1 MNHANAVVTVNVNQ
15 MNNLIFDWDYV
26 SYNEKDN
33 DVQIHWNQT
42 LVTAINQIAAR
53 IRKELSIGS
62 GAKKIFI
69 NEKLLPLFE
78 TLAFFKNNNG
88 VYSLS
93 GRFHIN
99 IDNKLPNN
107 QIKLST
113 DNETGENI
121 VGFVNVLNY
130 NKNE

>member
-1 MNHANAVVTVNVNQ
+1 MNHANAVVIVNVNQ

-53 IRKELSIGS
+53 IRKESPIGS
-62 GAKKIFI
+62 EVKKIFI

-88 VYSLS
+88 INSLS